1 MAFKDLR
8 VTCVKA
14 EGCSR
19 SKVGATSYIRN
30 ARLEIPS
37 GQSVCIFALG
47 SILQPITGA
56 IVKNEEGEGIL
67 DILSE
72 WQCPNSE
79 AEVLFRIEEG

>member
-14 EGCSR
+14 EGCGR
-19 SKVGATSYIRN
+19 SNVGATFYTRN
-30 ARLEIPS
+30 ARLEIPH

-72 WQCPNSE
+72 WQCPDPK
-79 AEVLFRIEEG
+79 AEVLFRIEEE